1 MNLKQQWCDNPRCA
15 DFAIVG
21 ADNIRVFSYSEG
33 RYYCVT
39 CGRTFSFDQG
49 TAFETL
55 RSPHAMVCEGLL
67 LLTERNSLRAVER
80 VKHHTPN
87 RLLHWLDVASA
98 HVRAVS
104 DALIRDLHVSQV
116 QIDELWTFV
125 KKSRR
130 IATSVTRPMSVTC
143 GFGARSRCPVACA
156 SRIT

>member
-1 MNLKQQWCDNPRCA
+1 MNLEQQWCANPTC
-15 DFAIVG
+15 DDYAIVSAG
-21 ADNIRVFSYSEG
+21 NIRVFSYSER

-39 CGRTFSFDQG
+39 CERTFSFDKG

-55 RSPHAMVCEGLL
+55 RSPHAVVSEALL

-80 VKHHTPN
+80 VKHHTPT
-87 RLLHWLDVASA
+87 RLLYWLDVASA

-104 DALIRDLHVSQV
+104 DALIRDLRLSQV

-130 IATSVTRPMSVTC
+130 IAKPATRLMWATC
-143 GFGARSRCPVACA
+143 GFGVPSRCPVVCA
-156 SRIT
+156 